1 MSLQKRF
8 KSRYPKANF
17 ADFKTEDFFGKPN
30 IFFHNKA
37 GDEETAVFDD
47 DGKDFRSSIYFSKEM
62 KRQLGLAPGFPL
74 ELTHNPNP
82 KLEIPAVPFN
92 SETRESGAL
101 KDALVQQEIYVT
113 PSDKFKIKFRDI
125 FTDTV
130 ITHRSSHESRRW
142 LAGPNFE
149 YFPQQL
155 NFAFFCATTGCGLSR
170 RILFEDKMR
179 DGKNDL
185 TDSELILPPQVRSF
199 FWFHVYFT
207 VRRILFELG
216 GVQNSLP
223 LPGDSAFSQ
232 TENKYDIPSFE
243 RICAEFGISP
253 NADFRFT
260 RGSNHDLG
268 SVFEYFTNSGY
279 IKTPFKYPSKE
290 TKFEDEGGR
299 ASDGN
304 LVPYIENTEARN
316 QYEYFLCPV
325 SHGLTS
331 AGLSRINQSI
341 ESFCYAILGSQVDA
355 RSSISGSQ
363 GSAIETQ
370 RQFLSM
376 VEDAIRNPDISKSV
390 QRFQLAIESAKVRLD
405 LAISPGLWLLPS
417 KMVVN
422 TESVVGYNNK
432 LKKATSFMRIGVNSD
447 LNIPVR
453 RSAPKHNFGSGA
465 VKLPHSGVETQETK
479 ETRVPKS
486 DSEAGVKLRTKEKQV
501 PKSDSDNKRE
511 ASEAAGE
518 ASDSKAGAKLRT
530 HCFNFARDQFECF
543 DYCRRWVSLVSFQM
557 NLSLLFG
564 AFDLLLSRSD
574 YARTNTGWLNF
585 QKIIHPVFIF
595 NESTIPSEGLWPEP
609 SSELYEFA
617 TLRLFASF
625 VYDFVAIKSPLN
637 LTSLNKFEIPRGRH
651 ANR

>member
-8 KSRYPKANF
+8 KARYPKANF
-17 ADFKTEDFFGKPN
+17 DDFKTGDFFGKPN
-30 IFFHNKA
+30 IFFHNKAGDSEA

-92 SETRESGAL
+92 SEAATGAAL
-101 KDALVQQEIYVT
+101 HTIKDALVQQEIYVT
-113 PSDKFKIKFRDI
+113 PGEKFKIKFRDI
-125 FTDTV
+125 FTDTT

-149 YFPQQL
+149 YWPQTL
-155 NFAFFCATTGCGLSR
+155 NFAFFAATTGCGVSR

-185 TDSELILPPQVRSF
+185 TDSELKLPPQVRSF

-216 GVQNSLP
+216 GPQNSLP
-223 LPGDSAFSQ
+223 LPGDTAFSQ

-260 RGSNHDLG
+260 RGDNHGLG

-279 IKTPFKYPSKE
+279 TKTPFKYPSKE

-304 LVPYIENTEARN
+304 LVPYIQNTEARN

-341 ESFCYAILGSQVDA
+341 ESFCYAILGSQVDV
-355 RSSISGSQ
+355 RSSIAGSQ

-370 RQFLSM
+370 RQFLSK
-376 VEDAIRNPDISKSV
+376 VEDAIRNPNISKSV

-432 LKKATSFMRIGVNSD
+432 LKKATTFMRIGINSD

-453 RSAPKHNFGSGA
+453 RSTRKHNLGSRT
-465 VKLPHSGVETQETK
+465 VKLPHSGVETQNNNQENKATETAK
-479 ETRVPKS
+479 PERSS
-486 DSEAGVKLRTKEKQV
+486 DPATADAEPGKPEATENLEKAKLRTKTVSTSHKNNLNV
-501 PKSDSDNKRE
+501 LIII
-511 ASEAAGE
+511 AGGL
-518 ASDSKAGAKLRT
+518 AW
-530 HCFNFARDQFECF
+530 F
-543 DYCRRWVSLVSFQM
+543 
-557 NLSLLFG
+557 LF
-564 AFDLLLSRSD
+564 R
-574 YARTNTGWLNF
+574 
-585 QKIIHPVFIF
+585 
-595 NESTIPSEGLWPEP
+595 
-609 SSELYEFA
+609 
-617 TLRLFASF
+617 
-625 VYDFVAIKSPLN
+625 
-637 LTSLNKFEIPRGRH
+637 
-651 ANR
+651 

>member
-8 KSRYPKANF
+8 KARYPKANF
-17 ADFKTEDFFGKPN
+17 ADFKTGDFFGKPN

-37 GDEETAVFDD
+37 GEGTTVFDD

-92 SETRESGAL
+92 SETREASEATGTL

-113 PSDKFKIKFRDI
+113 PSEKFKIKFRDI

-149 YFPQQL
+149 YWPQTL
-155 NFAFFCATTGCGLSR
+155 NFAFFAATTGCGVSR

-185 TDSELILPPQVRSF
+185 TDSKLKLPPQVRSF

-216 GVQNSLP
+216 GPQNSLP
-223 LPGDSAFSQ
+223 LPGDTAFSQ

-260 RGSNHDLG
+260 RGDNHGLG

-279 IKTPFKYPSKE
+279 TKTPFKYPSKE

-331 AGLSRINQSI
+331 ACLSRINQSI
-341 ESFCYAILGSQVDA
+341 ESFCYAILGSQVDV

-370 RQFLSM
+370 RQFLAM
-376 VEDAIRNPDISKSV
+376 IEDAIRNPDISKSV

-432 LKKATSFMRIGVNSD
+432 LKKATTFMRIGVNSD

-453 RSAPKHNFGSGA
+453 RSAPKHNLGSRA
-465 VKLPHSGVETQETK
+465 VKLPHSAENPAKQQATATAKPERSSDPATADAEPGTK
-479 ETRVPKS
+479 TVSTSHENNLNVLIII
-486 DSEAGVKLRTKEKQV
+486 AGGL
-501 PKSDSDNKRE
+501 
-511 ASEAAGE
+511 AW
-518 ASDSKAGAKLRT
+518 
-530 HCFNFARDQFECF
+530 F
-543 DYCRRWVSLVSFQM
+543 
-557 NLSLLFG
+557 LF
-564 AFDLLLSRSD
+564 R
-574 YARTNTGWLNF
+574 
-585 QKIIHPVFIF
+585 
-595 NESTIPSEGLWPEP
+595 
-609 SSELYEFA
+609 
-617 TLRLFASF
+617 
-625 VYDFVAIKSPLN
+625 
-637 LTSLNKFEIPRGRH
+637 
-651 ANR
+651 

>member
-8 KSRYPKANF
+8 KARYPKANF
-17 ADFKTEDFFGKPN
+17 ADFKTGDFFGKPN
-30 IFFHNKA
+30 IFFQE
-37 GDEETAVFDD
+37 GDEGTTVFDD

-92 SETRESGAL
+92 SEAGEAIETRESGAL
-101 KDALVQQEIYVT
+101 KDNLVQQEIYVT
-113 PSDKFKIKFRDI
+113 PSEKFKINFRDI

-149 YFPQQL
+149 YWPQTL
-155 NFAFFCATTGCGLSR
+155 NFAFFIATTGCGVSR

-185 TDSELILPPQVRSF
+185 TDSELKIPPQVRSF

-216 GVQNSLP
+216 GPQNSLP
-223 LPGDSAFSQ
+223 LPGDTAFSQ
-232 TENKYDIPSFE
+232 TENKYDIPSFK

-260 RGSNHDLG
+260 RGDNHGLG
-268 SVFEYFTNSGY
+268 SVFEYFSYSGY
-279 IKTPFKYPSKE
+279 TKTPFKYPSKE

-341 ESFCYAILGSQVDA
+341 ESFCYAILGSQVDV

-390 QRFQLAIESAKVRLD
+390 QRFQLAIQSAKVRLD

-432 LKKATSFMRIGVNSD
+432 LKKATTFMRIGVNSD

-453 RSAPKHNFGSGA
+453 RSTQKHNLGSRA
-465 VKLPHSGVETQETK
+465 VKLPHSGVETQ
-479 ETRVPKS
+479 
-486 DSEAGVKLRTKEKQV
+486 DSGAGAKLRTKEKQV
-501 PKSDSDNKRE
+501 VKSRTKE
-511 ASEAAGE
+511 TQV
-518 ASDSKAGAKLRT
+518 SKSNSGAGAKHRT
-530 HCFNFARDQFECF
+530 RETRD
-543 DYCRRWVSLVSFQM
+543 
-557 NLSLLFG
+557 
-564 AFDLLLSRSD
+564 
-574 YARTNTGWLNF
+574 
-585 QKIIHPVFIF
+585 
-595 NESTIPSEGLWPEP
+595 SETRE
-609 SSELYEFA
+609 SSETKTVSTSHETNLNVLIIVAGGLAWF
-617 TLRLFASF
+617 LF
-625 VYDFVAIKSPLN
+625 
-637 LTSLNKFEIPRGRH
+637 R
-651 ANR
+651 

>member
-17 ADFKTEDFFGKPN
+17 ADFKTKDFLGKPN
-30 IFFHNKA
+30 IFFRSEA
-37 GDEETAVFDD
+37 GDEETVVFDD

-74 ELTHNPNP
+74 ELTHNQNP
-82 KLEIPAVPFN
+82 KLEIPAVPFHGEA
-92 SETRESGAL
+92 SETRETGAL

-125 FTDTV
+125 FSATM

-149 YFPQQL
+149 YYPQQL
-155 NFAFFCATTGCGLSR
+155 NFAFNCATTGCGVSR
-170 RILFEDKMR
+170 RILFDDKMR

-185 TDSELILPPQVRSF
+185 TDSESNMPPQVRSF

-216 GVQNSLP
+216 GVRNSLP
-223 LPGDSAFSQ
+223 LPGDPAFNQ

-260 RGSNHDLG
+260 RGDNNGLG

-279 IKTPFKYPSKE
+279 FKTPYKYPSK
-290 TKFEDEGGR
+290 TAKFEDEGGR
-299 ASDGN
+299 ASDGS

-341 ESFCYAILGSQVDA
+341 ESFCYAILGSQLDV
-355 RSSISGSQ
+355 RSSIACSQ
-363 GSAIETQ
+363 GSSIETQ

-376 VEDAIRNPDISKSV
+376 VEDAIRNPDLGKSL

-405 LAISPGLWLLPS
+405 LAISPGTWLLPS

-432 LKKATSFMRIGVNSD
+432 LKKATSFMKIGVNFD
-447 LNIPVR
+447 LNIPVK
-453 RSAPKHNFGSGA
+453 RSAPKLNFGPGA
-465 VKLPHSGVETQETK
+465 VKLPHSGVETQNNNQETKEKQATATAKPVKQPEKQAETK
-479 ETRVPKS
+479 ETQVTKS
-486 DSEAGVKLRTKEKQV
+486 ETKTVSPSHETNLNVLIIIAGGL
-501 PKSDSDNKRE
+501 
-511 ASEAAGE
+511 AW
-518 ASDSKAGAKLRT
+518 
-530 HCFNFARDQFECF
+530 F
-543 DYCRRWVSLVSFQM
+543 
-557 NLSLLFG
+557 LF
-564 AFDLLLSRSD
+564 R
-574 YARTNTGWLNF
+574 
-585 QKIIHPVFIF
+585 
-595 NESTIPSEGLWPEP
+595 
-609 SSELYEFA
+609 
-617 TLRLFASF
+617 
-625 VYDFVAIKSPLN
+625 
-637 LTSLNKFEIPRGRH
+637 
-651 ANR
+651 

>member
-8 KSRYPKANF
+8 KARYPTANF
-17 ADFKTEDFFGKPN
+17 ADFKTGDFFGKTN

-37 GDEETAVFDD
+37 GEGTTVFDD

-92 SETRESGAL
+92 SETL
-101 KDALVQQEIYVT
+101 NTIKDALVQQEIYVT
-113 PSDKFKIKFRDI
+113 PSEKFKIKFRDI

-149 YFPQQL
+149 YWPQTL
-155 NFAFFCATTGCGLSR
+155 NFAFFVATTGCGVSR

-179 DGKNDL
+179 DAKNDW
-185 TDSELILPPQVRSF
+185 TDSELKLPPQVRSF

-216 GVQNSLP
+216 GPQNSLP
-223 LPGDSAFSQ
+223 LPGDTAFNQ

-253 NADFRFT
+253 NTDFRFT
-260 RGSNHDLG
+260 KGDNHGLG

-279 IKTPFKYPSKE
+279 TKTPFKYPSKE

-341 ESFCYAILGSQVDA
+341 ESFCYAILGSQVDV
-355 RSSISGSQ
+355 RSSIAGSQ

-453 RSAPKHNFGSGA
+453 RSALKHNLGSCA
-465 VKLPHSGVETQETK
+465 VKLPHSGVETRVVKSETK
-479 ETRVPKS
+479 EKQVVKSDS
-486 DSEAGVKLRTKEKQV
+486 DSEAG
-501 PKSDSDNKRE
+501 
-511 ASEAAGE
+511 EAAGVT
-518 ASDSKAGAKLRT
+518 SDRESGDRESGDRESGDSGAGVTKET
-530 HCFNFARDQFECF
+530 KT
-543 DYCRRWVSLVSFQM
+543 VSTSHET
-557 NLSLLFG
+557 NLNVLIIVAGGLAWFLF
-564 AFDLLLSRSD
+564 R
-574 YARTNTGWLNF
+574 
-585 QKIIHPVFIF
+585 
-595 NESTIPSEGLWPEP
+595 
-609 SSELYEFA
+609 
-617 TLRLFASF
+617 
-625 VYDFVAIKSPLN
+625 
-637 LTSLNKFEIPRGRH
+637 
-651 ANR
+651 

>member
-8 KSRYPKANF
+8 KARYPKANF
-17 ADFKTEDFFGKPN
+17 ADFKTGDFFGKPN
-30 IFFHNKA
+30 IFFQE
-37 GDEETAVFDD
+37 GDEGTTVFDD
-47 DGKDFRSSIYFSKEM
+47 DGKDFRSSIRFSKEM

-82 KLEIPAVPFN
+82 KLEIPAVPFHD
-92 SETRESGAL
+92 EIRDRESGEAAYTL
-101 KDALVQQEIYVT
+101 KDNLVQQEIYVT
-113 PSDKFKIKFRDI
+113 PSEKFKIKFRDI

-149 YFPQQL
+149 YWPQTL
-155 NFAFFCATTGCGLSR
+155 NFAFFCATTGCGVSR

-185 TDSELILPPQVRSF
+185 TDSELKIPPQVRSF

-216 GVQNSLP
+216 GPQNSLP
-223 LPGDSAFSQ
+223 LPGDTAFSQ

-260 RGSNHDLG
+260 RGDNHGLG
-268 SVFEYFTNSGY
+268 SVFEYFSYSGY
-279 IKTPFKYPSKE
+279 TKTPYEYPSKE

-325 SHGLTS
+325 SHDLTS

-341 ESFCYAILGSQVDA
+341 ESFCYAILGSQVDV

-432 LKKATSFMRIGVNSD
+432 LKKATTFMRIGVNSD

-453 RSAPKHNFGSGA
+453 RSTHKHNFGRGA
-465 VKLPHSGVETQETK
+465 VKLPHSGVERKHIEVGT
-479 ETRVPKS
+479 
-486 DSEAGVKLRTKEKQV
+486 SENKATATATENPATAELEAKPEQSSEQAKLRTKTVSTSHENNLNV
-501 PKSDSDNKRE
+501 LITI
-511 ASEAAGE
+511 AGGL
-518 ASDSKAGAKLRT
+518 AW
-530 HCFNFARDQFECF
+530 F
-543 DYCRRWVSLVSFQM
+543 
-557 NLSLLFG
+557 LF
-564 AFDLLLSRSD
+564 R
-574 YARTNTGWLNF
+574 
-585 QKIIHPVFIF
+585 
-595 NESTIPSEGLWPEP
+595 
-609 SSELYEFA
+609 
-617 TLRLFASF
+617 
-625 VYDFVAIKSPLN
+625 
-637 LTSLNKFEIPRGRH
+637 
-651 ANR
+651 

>member
-30 IFFHNKA
+30 IFFSNKA

-74 ELTHNPNP
+74 ELTHNPIP

-92 SETRESGAL
+92 SEIREAYTL

-149 YFPQQL
+149 YWPQTL
-155 NFAFFCATTGCGLSR
+155 NFAFFCATTGCGVSR
-170 RILFEDKMR
+170 RILFENKMR

-223 LPGDSAFSQ
+223 LPGDSAFNQ

-260 RGSNHDLG
+260 KGDNHGLG
-268 SVFEYFTNSGY
+268 SVFEYFTYSGY
-279 IKTPFKYPSKE
+279 TKTPFKYPSKE

-341 ESFCYAILGSQVDA
+341 ESFCYAILGSQVDV

-376 VEDAIRNPDISKSV
+376 VEDAIRNPDISNSV

-432 LKKATSFMRIGVNSD
+432 LKKATRRMRIGVNSD

-453 RSAPKHNFGSGA
+453 RSAPKHNLGSGA

-479 ETRVPKS
+479 ETRVVKS
-486 DSEAGVKLRTKEKQV
+486 DSDRESSEAAEAKLRTKETQV
-501 PKSDSDNKRE
+501 PKSDSDNKSE
-511 ASEAAGE
+511 ASKA
-518 ASDSKAGAKLRT
+518 AGAKLRT
-530 HCFNFARDQFECF
+530 KT
-543 DYCRRWVSLVSFQM
+543 VSTSHET
-557 NLSLLFG
+557 NLNVLIIVAGGLAWFLF
-564 AFDLLLSRSD
+564 R
-574 YARTNTGWLNF
+574 
-585 QKIIHPVFIF
+585 
-595 NESTIPSEGLWPEP
+595 
-609 SSELYEFA
+609 
-617 TLRLFASF
+617 
-625 VYDFVAIKSPLN
+625 
-637 LTSLNKFEIPRGRH
+637 
-651 ANR
+651 

>member
-1 MSLQKRF
+1 M
-8 KSRYPKANF
+8 
-17 ADFKTEDFFGKPN
+17 
-30 IFFHNKA
+30 
-37 GDEETAVFDD
+37 
-47 DGKDFRSSIYFSKEM
+47 
-62 KRQLGLAPGFPL
+62 
-74 ELTHNPNP
+74 
-82 KLEIPAVPFN
+82 
-92 SETRESGAL
+92 
-101 KDALVQQEIYVT
+101 
-113 PSDKFKIKFRDI
+113 
-125 FTDTV
+125 
-130 ITHRSSHESRRW
+130 
-142 LAGPNFE
+142 
-149 YFPQQL
+149 
-155 NFAFFCATTGCGLSR
+155 
-170 RILFEDKMR
+170 
-179 DGKNDL
+179 
-185 TDSELILPPQVRSF
+185 TDSELKLPPQVGSF

-223 LPGDSAFSQ
+223 LPGDSAFNQ

-260 RGSNHDLG
+260 RGDNHGLG

-279 IKTPFKYPSKE
+279 TKTPFKYPSKE

-304 LVPYIENTEARN
+304 LVPYIQNTEARK

-341 ESFCYAILGSQVDA
+341 ESFCYAILGSQVDV

-432 LKKATSFMRIGVNSD
+432 LKKATTFMRIGVNSD

-453 RSAPKHNFGSGA
+453 RSAPKHNLGSRA
-465 VKLPHSGVETQETK
+465 VKLPHSGVETQGTK
-479 ETRVPKS
+479 EKQVVKS
-486 DSEAGVKLRTKEKQV
+486 GSDRESGDSGAGESQAAAGVTKEKQV
-501 PKSDSDNKRE
+501 PKSETRE
-511 ASEAAGE
+511 ASGTKTVSTSHETNLNVLIIVAGGL
-518 ASDSKAGAKLRT
+518 AW
-530 HCFNFARDQFECF
+530 F
-543 DYCRRWVSLVSFQM
+543 
-557 NLSLLFG
+557 LF
-564 AFDLLLSRSD
+564 R
-574 YARTNTGWLNF
+574 
-585 QKIIHPVFIF
+585 
-595 NESTIPSEGLWPEP
+595 
-609 SSELYEFA
+609 
-617 TLRLFASF
+617 
-625 VYDFVAIKSPLN
+625 
-637 LTSLNKFEIPRGRH
+637 
-651 ANR
+651 

>member
-17 ADFKTEDFFGKPN
+17 ADFKTKDFFGKPN

-47 DGKDFRSSIYFSKEM
+47 DGKDFRPSIYFSKEM

-92 SETRESGAL
+92 SEAGGTGAL

-113 PSDKFKIKFRDI
+113 PSDKFNIKFRDI
-125 FTDTV
+125 FSDTV

-149 YFPQQL
+149 YYPQQL
-155 NFAFFCATTGCGLSR
+155 NFAFYCATTGCGVSR

-185 TDSELILPPQVRSF
+185 TDSELKLPPQVRSF

-223 LPGDSAFSQ
+223 LPGDPAFSQ

-260 RGSNHDLG
+260 RGDNHGLG

-316 QYEYFLCPV
+316 QYEYFLCTV

-341 ESFCYAILGSQVDA
+341 ESFCYAILGSQVDV
-355 RSSISGSQ
+355 RSSIAGSQ
-363 GSAIETQ
+363 GSSIETQ

-376 VEDAIRNPDISKSV
+376 VEDAIRNPDLGKSV

-405 LAISPGLWLLPS
+405 LAISPGTWLLPS

-422 TESVVGYNNK
+422 TESVVGNNNK
-432 LKKATSFMRIGVNSD
+432 LKKATSFMKIGVNSD

-479 ETRVPKS
+479 ETRVVKSDS
-486 DSEAGVKLRTKEKQV
+486 DSEAGEAAGVTKEKQV
-501 PKSDSDNKRE
+501 PKSE
-511 ASEAAGE
+511 T
-518 ASDSKAGAKLRT
+518 SDSKAGEASETKT
-530 HCFNFARDQFECF
+530 
-543 DYCRRWVSLVSFQM
+543 VSTSHET
-557 NLSLLFG
+557 NLNVLIIVAGGLAWFLF
-564 AFDLLLSRSD
+564 R
-574 YARTNTGWLNF
+574 
-585 QKIIHPVFIF
+585 
-595 NESTIPSEGLWPEP
+595 
-609 SSELYEFA
+609 
-617 TLRLFASF
+617 
-625 VYDFVAIKSPLN
+625 
-637 LTSLNKFEIPRGRH
+637 
-651 ANR
+651 

>member
-8 KSRYPKANF
+8 KARYPKANF
-17 ADFKTEDFFGKPN
+17 SDFKTEDFFGKPN

-37 GDEETAVFDD
+37 GEASEADEETAVFDD

-82 KLEIPAVPFN
+82 ELEIPAVPFHGEASEASDN
-92 SETRESGAL
+92 SETGAL

-125 FTDTV
+125 FSDTV

-149 YFPQQL
+149 YYPQQL
-155 NFAFFCATTGCGLSR
+155 NFAFFCATTGCGVSR

-260 RGSNHDLG
+260 RGDNHGLG

-341 ESFCYAILGSQVDA
+341 ESFCYAILGSQVDV
-355 RSSISGSQ
+355 RSSIDGSQ
-363 GSAIETQ
+363 GSSIETQ

-376 VEDAIRNPDISKSV
+376 VEDAIRNPDLGKSV

-405 LAISPGLWLLPS
+405 LAISPGTWLLPS

-465 VKLPHSGVETQETK
+465 VKLPHSGVETQNNYQETK
-479 ETRVPKS
+479 EKQV
-486 DSEAGVKLRTKEKQV
+486 VKNETKEKQV
-501 PKSDSDNKRE
+501 PKSE
-511 ASEAAGE
+511 TSEAKTVSPSHETNLNVLIIVAGGL
-518 ASDSKAGAKLRT
+518 AW
-530 HCFNFARDQFECF
+530 F
-543 DYCRRWVSLVSFQM
+543 
-557 NLSLLFG
+557 LF
-564 AFDLLLSRSD
+564 R
-574 YARTNTGWLNF
+574 
-585 QKIIHPVFIF
+585 
-595 NESTIPSEGLWPEP
+595 
-609 SSELYEFA
+609 
-617 TLRLFASF
+617 
-625 VYDFVAIKSPLN
+625 
-637 LTSLNKFEIPRGRH
+637 
-651 ANR
+651 

>member
-30 IFFHNKA
+30 IFFREGDDSEA
-37 GDEETAVFDD
+37 GYEETTVFDD

-82 KLEIPAVPFN
+82 KLEIPAVPFH
-92 SETRESGAL
+92 SEAGEAIEIRDRESGEAAYTL

-113 PSDKFKIKFRDI
+113 PSEKFKIKFRDI

-149 YFPQQL
+149 YYPQQL
-155 NFAFFCATTGCGLSR
+155 NFAFFAATTGCGVSR

-185 TDSELILPPQVRSF
+185 TDSELKLPPQVRSF

-223 LPGDSAFSQ
+223 LPGDTAFNQ

-253 NADFRFT
+253 NSDFRFT
-260 RGSNHDLG
+260 RGDNHGLG

-279 IKTPFKYPSKE
+279 TKTPFKYPSKE

-341 ESFCYAILGSQVDA
+341 ESFCYAILGSQVDV

-363 GSAIETQ
+363 GSSIETQ

-432 LKKATSFMRIGVNSD
+432 LKKATTFMRIGVNSD

-453 RSAPKHNFGSGA
+453 RSALKHNLGSRA
-465 VKLPHSGVETQETK
+465 AKLPHSGVETPETK
-479 ETRVPKS
+479 EKQVVKS
-486 DSEAGVKLRTKEKQV
+486 DSEAGAKLRTKETQV
-501 PKSDSDNKRE
+501 PKSKTSETRE
-511 ASEAAGE
+511 ASETKTVSTSHETNLNVLIIVAGGL
-518 ASDSKAGAKLRT
+518 AW
-530 HCFNFARDQFECF
+530 F
-543 DYCRRWVSLVSFQM
+543 
-557 NLSLLFG
+557 LF
-564 AFDLLLSRSD
+564 R
-574 YARTNTGWLNF
+574 
-585 QKIIHPVFIF
+585 
-595 NESTIPSEGLWPEP
+595 
-609 SSELYEFA
+609 
-617 TLRLFASF
+617 
-625 VYDFVAIKSPLN
+625 
-637 LTSLNKFEIPRGRH
+637 
-651 ANR
+651 

>member
-8 KSRYPKANF
+8 KARYPKANF
-17 ADFKTEDFFGKPN
+17 ADFKTGDFFGKPN
-30 IFFHNKA
+30 IFFQE
-37 GDEETAVFDD
+37 GDEGTTVFDD

-74 ELTHNPNP
+74 ELNYNPNP

-92 SETRESGAL
+92 SEADNTETL
-101 KDALVQQEIYVT
+101 NTIKDNLVQQEIYVT
-113 PSDKFKIKFRDI
+113 PSEKFKINFRDI

-149 YFPQQL
+149 YWPQTL
-155 NFAFFCATTGCGLSR
+155 NFVFYWATTGCGVSR

-185 TDSELILPPQVRSF
+185 TDSELKIPPQVRSF

-216 GVQNSLP
+216 GPQNSLP
-223 LPGDSAFSQ
+223 LPGDTAFSQ

-260 RGSNHDLG
+260 RGDNHGLG
-268 SVFEYFTNSGY
+268 SVFEYFSYSGY
-279 IKTPFKYPSKE
+279 TKTPFKYPSKE

-341 ESFCYAILGSQVDA
+341 ESFCYAILGSQVDV
-355 RSSISGSQ
+355 RSSIAGSQ

-453 RSAPKHNFGSGA
+453 RSAPNHNLGSRA
-465 VKLPHSGVETQETK
+465 VKLPHSGVET
-479 ETRVPKS
+479 RVVKS
-486 DSEAGVKLRTKEKQV
+486 RTKEKQV
-501 PKSDSDNKRE
+501 VKSNS
-511 ASEAAGE
+511 G
-518 ASDSKAGAKLRT
+518 AGAKHRT
-530 HCFNFARDQFECF
+530 SEKSKTTETRDRESGVAAASETKT
-543 DYCRRWVSLVSFQM
+543 VSTSHETNLNVLIIVAGGLVSFQM
-557 NLSLLFG
+557 KRSQLFG
-564 AFDLLLSRSD
+564 AFNLLLSRSD
-574 YARTNTGWLNF
+574 YALTNTGWLDL
-585 QKIIHPVFIF
+585 K
-595 NESTIPSEGLWPEP
+595 
-609 SSELYEFA
+609 
-617 TLRLFASF
+617 
-625 VYDFVAIKSPLN
+625 
-637 LTSLNKFEIPRGRH
+637 
-651 ANR
+651 

>member
-17 ADFKTEDFFGKPN
+17 VDFKTEDFFGKPN

-47 DGKDFRSSIYFSKEM
+47 DGKDFRPSIYFSKEM

-92 SETRESGAL
+92 SEAL
-101 KDALVQQEIYVT
+101 NTLKEALVQQEIYVT
-113 PSDKFKIKFRDI
+113 PSEKFKIKFRDI

-170 RILFEDKMR
+170 RILFEEKMR

-185 TDSELILPPQVRSF
+185 TDSELKLPPQVRSF

-260 RGSNHDLG
+260 RGDNHGLG

-279 IKTPFKYPSKE
+279 TKTPFKYPSKE

-304 LVPYIENTEARN
+304 LVPYIQNTEARN

-341 ESFCYAILGSQVDA
+341 ESFCYAILGSQVDV

-432 LKKATSFMRIGVNSD
+432 LKKATRRMRIGVNSD

-453 RSAPKHNFGSGA
+453 RSAPKHNLGSRA

-479 ETRVPKS
+479 EKQVVKS
-486 DSEAGVKLRTKEKQV
+486 DSDKEFGDRESGDRESGVAAAAGVTKEKQV
-501 PKSDSDNKRE
+501 PKSETRE
-511 ASEAAGE
+511 ASETKTVSTSHETNFNVLIIVAGGL
-518 ASDSKAGAKLRT
+518 AW
-530 HCFNFARDQFECF
+530 F
-543 DYCRRWVSLVSFQM
+543 
-557 NLSLLFG
+557 LF
-564 AFDLLLSRSD
+564 R
-574 YARTNTGWLNF
+574 
-585 QKIIHPVFIF
+585 
-595 NESTIPSEGLWPEP
+595 
-609 SSELYEFA
+609 
-617 TLRLFASF
+617 
-625 VYDFVAIKSPLN
+625 
-637 LTSLNKFEIPRGRH
+637 
-651 ANR
+651 

>member
-8 KSRYPKANF
+8 KARYPKTNF
-17 ADFKTEDFFGKPN
+17 ADFKTGDFFGKPN
-30 IFFHNKA
+30 IFFHSEAHKAGDNKA
-37 GDEETAVFDD
+37 SEAGEADEETAVFDD

-74 ELTHNPNP
+74 ELCHNPNP

-92 SETRESGAL
+92 SETL
-101 KDALVQQEIYVT
+101 NTIKDALVQQEIYVT
-113 PSDKFKIKFRDI
+113 PSDKFKIRFRDI
-125 FTDTV
+125 FSDTM

-149 YFPQQL
+149 YWPQQL
-155 NFAFFCATTGCGLSR
+155 NFAFFCATTGCGVSR

-185 TDSELILPPQVRSF
+185 TDSELKLPPQVRSF

-216 GVQNSLP
+216 GPQNSLP
-223 LPGDSAFSQ
+223 LPGDTAFSQ

-253 NADFRFT
+253 NTDFRFT
-260 RGSNHDLG
+260 RGDNHGLG

-279 IKTPFKYPSKE
+279 TKTPFKYPSKE

-341 ESFCYAILGSQVDA
+341 ESFCYAILGSQVDV
-355 RSSISGSQ
+355 RSSIAGSQ

-432 LKKATSFMRIGVNSD
+432 LKKATTFMRIGVNSD

-453 RSAPKHNFGSGA
+453 RSTQKHNFGRGA
-465 VKLPHSGVETQETK
+465 VKLPHSGVERKHIEVGTSKNKATADAEPGKLEKAKQQAETK
-479 ETRVPKS
+479 ETQVVKS
-486 DSEAGVKLRTKEKQV
+486 EKSEKSEAKT
-501 PKSDSDNKRE
+501 
-511 ASEAAGE
+511 
-518 ASDSKAGAKLRT
+518 
-530 HCFNFARDQFECF
+530 
-543 DYCRRWVSLVSFQM
+543 VSTYYIS
-557 NLSLLFG
+557 S
-564 AFDLLLSRSD
+564 
-574 YARTNTGWLNF
+574 
-585 QKIIHPVFIF
+585 
-595 NESTIPSEGLWPEP
+595 STEHSC
-609 SSELYEFA
+609 S
-617 TLRLFASF
+617 
-625 VYDFVAIKSPLN
+625 
-637 LTSLNKFEIPRGRH
+637 
-651 ANR
+651 

>member
-1 MSLQKRF
+1 M
-8 KSRYPKANF
+8 
-17 ADFKTEDFFGKPN
+17 
-30 IFFHNKA
+30 
-37 GDEETAVFDD
+37 
-47 DGKDFRSSIYFSKEM
+47 
-62 KRQLGLAPGFPL
+62 
-74 ELTHNPNP
+74 
-82 KLEIPAVPFN
+82 
-92 SETRESGAL
+92 
-101 KDALVQQEIYVT
+101 
-113 PSDKFKIKFRDI
+113 
-125 FTDTV
+125 
-130 ITHRSSHESRRW
+130 
-142 LAGPNFE
+142 
-149 YFPQQL
+149 
-155 NFAFFCATTGCGLSR
+155 
-170 RILFEDKMR
+170 
-179 DGKNDL
+179 
-185 TDSELILPPQVRSF
+185 
-199 FWFHVYFT
+199 
-207 VRRILFELG
+207 RRILFELG

-260 RGSNHDLG
+260 RGDNHGLG

-279 IKTPFKYPSKE
+279 TKTPFKYPSKE

-341 ESFCYAILGSQVDA
+341 ESFCYAILGSQVDV

-370 RQFLSM
+370 RQFLSL

-432 LKKATSFMRIGVNSD
+432 LKKATSFMKIGINSD

-479 ETRVPKS
+479 ETRVVKS
-486 DSEAGVKLRTKEKQV
+486 DSEAGVTKEKQV
-501 PKSDSDNKRE
+501 PKSE
-511 ASEAAGE
+511 ASETRE
-518 ASDSKAGAKLRT
+518 ASDSEARAKLRT
-530 HCFNFARDQFECF
+530 KT
-543 DYCRRWVSLVSFQM
+543 VSTSHET
-557 NLSLLFG
+557 NLNVLIIVAGGLAWFLF
-564 AFDLLLSRSD
+564 R
-574 YARTNTGWLNF
+574 
-585 QKIIHPVFIF
+585 
-595 NESTIPSEGLWPEP
+595 
-609 SSELYEFA
+609 
-617 TLRLFASF
+617 
-625 VYDFVAIKSPLN
+625 
-637 LTSLNKFEIPRGRH
+637 
-651 ANR
+651 

>member
-8 KSRYPKANF
+8 KARYPKANF
-17 ADFKTEDFFGKPN
+17 DDFKTEDFFGKPN

-37 GDEETAVFDD
+37 GDEETTVFDD

-92 SETRESGAL
+92 SEALNSKAGGTGAL

-113 PSDKFKIKFRDI
+113 PSEKFKINFRDI

-149 YFPQQL
+149 YWPQTL
-155 NFAFFCATTGCGLSR
+155 NFAFFVATTGCGVSR

-185 TDSELILPPQVRSF
+185 TDSELILQPQVRSF

-216 GVQNSLP
+216 GPQNSLP
-223 LPGDSAFSQ
+223 LPGDTAFSQ

-260 RGSNHDLG
+260 RGDNHGLG

-279 IKTPFKYPSKE
+279 TKTPYEYPSKE

-304 LVPYIENTEARN
+304 LVPYIESTEARN
-316 QYEYFLCPV
+316 QYEYFLCLV

-341 ESFCYAILGSQVDA
+341 ESFCYAILGSQVDV
-355 RSSISGSQ
+355 RSSIAGSQ

-376 VEDAIRNPDISKSV
+376 VENAIRNPDISKSV

-453 RSAPKHNFGSGA
+453 RSAPKHNLGSRA
-465 VKLPHSGVETQETK
+465 VKLPHSGVET
-479 ETRVPKS
+479 RVVKS
-486 DSEAGVKLRTKEKQV
+486 KTKEKQV
-501 PKSDSDNKRE
+501 VKSDREFGDRESGAAAGVTKETSDSE
-511 ASEAAGE
+511 TGEAASE
-518 ASDSKAGAKLRT
+518 AGAKLRAKT
-530 HCFNFARDQFECF
+530 
-543 DYCRRWVSLVSFQM
+543 VSTSHET
-557 NLSLLFG
+557 NLNVLIIVAGGLAWFLF
-564 AFDLLLSRSD
+564 R
-574 YARTNTGWLNF
+574 
-585 QKIIHPVFIF
+585 
-595 NESTIPSEGLWPEP
+595 
-609 SSELYEFA
+609 
-617 TLRLFASF
+617 
-625 VYDFVAIKSPLN
+625 
-637 LTSLNKFEIPRGRH
+637 
-651 ANR
+651 

>member
-8 KSRYPKANF
+8 KARYPKANF
-17 ADFKTEDFFGKPN
+17 ADFKTGDFFGESN

-37 GDEETAVFDD
+37 GEETAVFDD

-82 KLEIPAVPFN
+82 KLEILAVAFN
-92 SETRESGAL
+92 SAAL
-101 KDALVQQEIYVT
+101 NTLKEALVQQEIYVT
-113 PSDKFKIKFRDI
+113 PSEKFKIKFRDI

-130 ITHRSSHESRRW
+130 ICHRSSHESRRW

-149 YFPQQL
+149 YWPQTL
-155 NFAFFCATTGCGLSR
+155 NFAFFAATTGCGVSR

-185 TDSELILPPQVRSF
+185 TDSELKLPPQVRSF

-216 GVQNSLP
+216 GPQNSLP
-223 LPGDSAFSQ
+223 LPGDTAFSQ
-232 TENKYDIPSFE
+232 TENKYDIPSFN

-260 RGSNHDLG
+260 RGDNHGLG

-279 IKTPFKYPSKE
+279 TKTPFKYPSKE

-304 LVPYIENTEARN
+304 LVPYIQNTEARN

-341 ESFCYAILGSQVDA
+341 ESFCYAILGSQVDV
-355 RSSISGSQ
+355 RSSIAGSQ

-376 VEDAIRNPDISKSV
+376 IEDAIRNPDISKSV

-432 LKKATSFMRIGVNSD
+432 LKKATTFMRIGVNSD

-453 RSAPKHNFGSGA
+453 RSALKHNLGSRA
-465 VKLPHSGVETQETK
+465 VKLPHSGVET
-479 ETRVPKS
+479 RVVKS
-486 DSEAGVKLRTKEKQV
+486 DSDRESGEAAGVTKEKQV
-501 PKSDSDNKRE
+501 PKSDSEAGVTSDRE
-511 ASEAAGE
+511 FGDRESGVAAAGVTKE
-518 ASDSKAGAKLRT
+518 TKTVSTSHETNLNVLIIVAGGLA
-530 HCFNFARDQFECF
+530 CF
-543 DYCRRWVSLVSFQM
+543 
-557 NLSLLFG
+557 LF
-564 AFDLLLSRSD
+564 R
-574 YARTNTGWLNF
+574 
-585 QKIIHPVFIF
+585 
-595 NESTIPSEGLWPEP
+595 
-609 SSELYEFA
+609 
-617 TLRLFASF
+617 
-625 VYDFVAIKSPLN
+625 
-637 LTSLNKFEIPRGRH
+637 
-651 ANR
+651 

>member
-8 KSRYPKANF
+8 KARYPKANF
-17 ADFKTEDFFGKPN
+17 ADFKTGEFFGKPN
-30 IFFHNKA
+30 IFFQE
-37 GDEETAVFDD
+37 GDEGTTVFDD

-92 SETRESGAL
+92 SETLNSEAVGTGAL
-101 KDALVQQEIYVT
+101 KDNLVEQEIYVT
-113 PSDKFKIKFRDI
+113 PSEKFKIKFRDI

-149 YFPQQL
+149 YWPQTL
-155 NFAFFCATTGCGLSR
+155 NFAFYCATTGCGVSR
-170 RILFEDKMR
+170 RILFEDKTR

-185 TDSELILPPQVRSF
+185 TDSELKLPPQVRSF

-216 GVQNSLP
+216 GPQNSLP
-223 LPGDSAFSQ
+223 LPGDTAFSQ

-260 RGSNHDLG
+260 RGDNHGLG
-268 SVFEYFTNSGY
+268 SVFEYFSYSGY
-279 IKTPFKYPSKE
+279 TKTPFKYPSKE
-290 TKFEDEGGR
+290 TKFADEGGR

-341 ESFCYAILGSQVDA
+341 ESFCYAILGSQVDV

-390 QRFQLAIESAKVRLD
+390 QRFQLAIQSAKVRLD

-432 LKKATSFMRIGVNSD
+432 LKKATTFMRIGVNSD

-453 RSAPKHNFGSGA
+453 RSAPKHNLGSRA
-465 VKLPHSGVETQETK
+465 VKLPHCGVETQNS
-479 ETRVPKS
+479 V
-486 DSEAGVKLRTKEKQV
+486 AGATAELEKAKLRTKETQV
-501 PKSDSDNKRE
+501 VKSEKSEKSESDRE
-511 ASEAAGE
+511 SGE
-518 ASDSKAGAKLRT
+518 AVGAKAVSTSHENNLNVLIIVAGA
-530 HCFNFARDQFECF
+530 
-543 DYCRRWVSLVSFQM
+543 LVWF
-557 NLSLLFG
+557 LF
-564 AFDLLLSRSD
+564 R
-574 YARTNTGWLNF
+574 
-585 QKIIHPVFIF
+585 
-595 NESTIPSEGLWPEP
+595 
-609 SSELYEFA
+609 
-617 TLRLFASF
+617 
-625 VYDFVAIKSPLN
+625 
-637 LTSLNKFEIPRGRH
+637 
-651 ANR
+651 

>member
-1 MSLQKRF
+1 M
-8 KSRYPKANF
+8 
-17 ADFKTEDFFGKPN
+17 
-30 IFFHNKA
+30 
-37 GDEETAVFDD
+37 FDD
-47 DGKDFRSSIYFSKEM
+47 DGKDFRSSTYFSKEM

-92 SETRESGAL
+92 SEIREAYTL

-113 PSDKFKIKFRDI
+113 PSEKFKIKFRDI
-125 FTDTV
+125 FSDIV

-149 YFPQQL
+149 YWPQQL
-155 NFAFFCATTGCGLSR
+155 NFAFFAATTGCGVSRRILFEDR

-185 TDSELILPPQVRSF
+185 TDSKLILPPQVRSF

-223 LPGDSAFSQ
+223 LPGDTAFSQ

-243 RICAEFGISP
+243 CICAEFGISP

-260 RGSNHDLG
+260 RGDNHGLG

-279 IKTPFKYPSKE
+279 TKTPFKYPSKE

-341 ESFCYAILGSQVDA
+341 ESFCYAILGSQVDV
-355 RSSISGSQ
+355 RSSIAGSQ

-432 LKKATSFMRIGVNSD
+432 LKKATTFMRIGINSD

-453 RSAPKHNFGSGA
+453 RSALKHNLGSCA
-465 VKLPHSGVETQETK
+465 VKLPHSGVETQGTK
-479 ETRVPKS
+479 EKQVVKS
-486 DSEAGVKLRTKEKQV
+486 ETKEKQV
-501 PKSDSDNKRE
+501 PKSETSDRE
-511 ASEAAGE
+511 SGDRESGVAAAGVTKTVSTSHE
-518 ASDSKAGAKLRT
+518 TNLNVLIIVAGGLA
-530 HCFNFARDQFECF
+530 
-543 DYCRRWVSLVSFQM
+543 W
-557 NLSLLFG
+557 LLF
-564 AFDLLLSRSD
+564 R
-574 YARTNTGWLNF
+574 
-585 QKIIHPVFIF
+585 
-595 NESTIPSEGLWPEP
+595 
-609 SSELYEFA
+609 
-617 TLRLFASF
+617 
-625 VYDFVAIKSPLN
+625 
-637 LTSLNKFEIPRGRH
+637 
-651 ANR
+651 

>member
-8 KSRYPKANF
+8 KARYPKANF

-37 GDEETAVFDD
+37 GDGTTVFDD
-47 DGKDFRSSIYFSKEM
+47 DGKDFRSSIFFSKEM

-74 ELTHNPNP
+74 ELTYNPNP

-92 SETRESGAL
+92 SETL
-101 KDALVQQEIYVT
+101 NTIKDNLVQQEIYVT
-113 PSDKFKIKFRDI
+113 PSEKFKIKFRDI

-149 YFPQQL
+149 YWPQTL
-155 NFAFFCATTGCGLSR
+155 NFAFFCATTGCGVSR

-185 TDSELILPPQVRSF
+185 TDSELKIPPQVRSF

-216 GVQNSLP
+216 GPQNSLP
-223 LPGDSAFSQ
+223 LPGDTAFNQ

-260 RGSNHDLG
+260 RGDNHGLG
-268 SVFEYFTNSGY
+268 SVFEYFSYSGY
-279 IKTPFKYPSKE
+279 TKTPFKYPSKE
-290 TKFEDEGGR
+290 TKFADEGGR

-341 ESFCYAILGSQVDA
+341 ESFCYAILGSQVDV

-376 VEDAIRNPDISKSV
+376 VEDAIRNPNISKSV
-390 QRFQLAIESAKVRLD
+390 QRFQLAIQSAKVRLN

-432 LKKATSFMRIGVNSD
+432 LKKATTFMRIGVNSD

-453 RSAPKHNFGSGA
+453 RSTQKHNLGSRA
-465 VKLPHSGVETQETK
+465 VKLPHSGVETQ
-479 ETRVPKS
+479 
-486 DSEAGVKLRTKEKQV
+486 DSGAGAKLRTKEKQV
-501 PKSDSDNKRE
+501 VKSRTKE
-511 ASEAAGE
+511 KQV
-518 ASDSKAGAKLRT
+518 SKSNSGAGAKHRT
-530 HCFNFARDQFECF
+530 RETRD
-543 DYCRRWVSLVSFQM
+543 
-557 NLSLLFG
+557 
-564 AFDLLLSRSD
+564 
-574 YARTNTGWLNF
+574 
-585 QKIIHPVFIF
+585 
-595 NESTIPSEGLWPEP
+595 SETRE
-609 SSELYEFA
+609 SSETKTVSTSHETNLNVLIIVAGGLAWF
-617 TLRLFASF
+617 LF
-625 VYDFVAIKSPLN
+625 
-637 LTSLNKFEIPRGRH
+637 R
-651 ANR
+651 